1 MVLLGFVSAT
11 AKRRIFVSLQQ
22 TLPFTCSWVLASSYI
37 TFSLSYRMF
46 RRGVMEVIYHL
57 AACLAGKVKK
67 TVVPFGN
74 NDSLLLTF
82 LVVKIF
88 PV

>member
-1 MVLLGFVSAT
+1 MKDFCFASTHT
-11 AKRRIFVSLQQ
+11 AKEF
-22 TLPFTCSWVLASSYI
+22 LASSYI
-37 TFSLSYRMF
+37 IFSLSYRML

-57 AACLAGKVKK
+57 AACLAGKVKNS
-67 TVVPFGN
+67 VVPFGN

-82 LVVKIF
+82 FVVKIF

>member
-1 MVLLGFVSAT
+1 MKDFCFASTDT
-11 AKRRIFVSLQQ
+11 AKEF
-22 TLPFTCSWVLASSYI
+22 LASSYI
-37 TFSLSYRMF
+37 IFSLSYRMF

-57 AACLAGKVKK
+57 AACLAGTVKNS
-67 TVVPFGN
+67 VVPFCN

-82 LVVKIF
+82 FVVKIF